1 MLEVPVEGFPVWALP
16 LLGVVLI
23 IGVIIIMVVRMSRG
37 APNRR
42 GRSCRARTPTIRN
55 RPRLRSVVS
64 PKRPSTVGRVHQM
77 TAARGQRPARVRLRS
92 KPLNLLA
99 NVDSPGRADAPK
111 VRHGL
116 RPDTAPERDRA
127 WVSGQRSTI
136 RRSGS
141 SISDEPRMPTPSC
154 QYLAKA
160 AGVCRLGAGGDPR
173 AGVRR
178 RSDSPSPSR
187 STEAVPNGSTELCAG
202 RHEPYSL
209 ASQPARR
216 AQGAQP
222 LLWKVGALRH
232 IKNDVHP

>member
-1 MLEVPVEGFPVWALP
+1 M
-16 LLGVVLI
+16 I
-23 IGVIIIMVVRMSRG
+23 
-37 APNRR
+37 
-42 GRSCRARTPTIRN
+42 
-55 RPRLRSVVS
+55 
-64 PKRPSTVGRVHQM
+64 GRVHQM
-77 TAARGQRPARVRLRS
+77 TVARGQRPARVCLRS

-99 NVDSPGRADAPK
+99 NVDSPGRADEPK

-127 WVSGQRSTI
+127 WVPGQRSTI

-160 AGVCRLGAGGDPR
+160 LASADWGLVAICEQ
-173 AGVRR
+173 VRR

-202 RHEPYSL
+202 RHEPYSV

-216 AQGAQP
+216 VQGAQP